1 MCMNSSSISFLPK
14 IDRKEGVVLL
24 KAFLFFFFVL
34 ASWYALRPVRN
45 ELAVQGGIYNL
56 PWLLMGVMA
65 AMLIINPIYSWLVS
79 RVDKN
84 KIVLYIY
91 SFFILNLILFLTSW
105 SYAGDEGRI
114 WTGRAFYIWANVFS
128 FFVVSIFWVTMINF
142 FNHTDSKRFF
152 GIISA
157 GGSLGAFFGS
167 SVARYFS
174 TEICGNT
181 SISDLG
187 PMSLIVFSIFSL
199 SFAIFFSRS
208 FNSSHANYDEP
219 NKIGGSSMEAI
230 KNTMRDPAI
239 RNLGIYVILFTML
252 MTVSWMVSLGIVE
265 DWSQDPCERTGFFA
279 RIEQIVTPL
288 TLLMQLFLASYILRR
303 VGTLAILSL
312 YGLLFAAAFMAY
324 SFYPTITTVMI
335 VVISLRI
342 FEYGFNKPTRESIY
356 TKLTEQ
362 DRYKSTVFIDT
373 FLARSGDVVGG
384 WFVRGL
390 VGTGIA
396 VLSVTWAALPFAL
409 LISYMGFQVNKA
421 VQDD

>member
-1 MCMNSSSISFLPK
+1 MEKNLISFLPTIEKNEK
-14 IDRKEGVVLL
+14 IILL
-24 KAFLFFFFVL
+24 RAFLFFFFVL

-56 PWLLMGVMA
+56 PWLLMGVML

-79 RVDKN
+79 RIN
-84 KIVLYIY
+84 QNRLILYIY
-91 SFFILNLILFLTSW
+91 SFFILNLILFLILWTF
-105 SYAGDEGRI
+105 AGEDGRI
-114 WTGRAFYIWANVFS
+114 WTGRAFYIWANVYS

-142 FNHTDSKRFF
+142 FSHTDSKKFF

-167 SVARYFS
+167 TVARYFS

-199 SFAIFFSRS
+199 LFAIFFSRT
-208 FNSSHANYDEP
+208 FKPRALDMENSPKEL
-219 NKIGGSSMEAI
+219 GGSSFEAI
-230 KNTMRDPAI
+230 QNIIKDPAI
-239 RNLGIYVILFTML
+239 RNIGLYVILFTML
-252 MTVSWMVSLGIVE
+252 MTTSWMISLGIVE
-265 DWSQDPCERTGFFA
+265 EWSKDPCERTGFFA

-303 VGTLAILSL
+303 VGSLAVLSI
-312 YGLLFAAAFMAY
+312 YGVLFAIAFMAY
-324 SFYPTITTVMI
+324 AFYPTITTVMM

-342 FEYGFNKPTRESIY
+342 FEYGLNKPTRESIY
-356 TKLTEQ
+356 TKLKQQ

-373 FLARSGDVVGG
+373 FLARSGDVIGG

-390 VGTGIA
+390 VGTGLA

-409 LISYMGFQVNKA
+409 FISYMGFQVNKA
-421 VQDD
+421 VNDE

>member
-1 MCMNSSSISFLPK
+1 MEKNLISFLPTIEKNEK
-14 IDRKEGVVLL
+14 IILL
-24 KAFLFFFFVL
+24 RAFLFFFFVL

-56 PWLLMGVMA
+56 PWLLMGVML

-79 RVDKN
+79 RIN
-84 KIVLYIY
+84 QNRLILYIY
-91 SFFILNLILFLTSW
+91 SFFILNLILFLTMW
-105 SYAGDEGRI
+105 TFTGEDGRI
-114 WTGRAFYIWANVFS
+114 WTGRAFYIWANVYS

-142 FNHTDSKRFF
+142 FSHTDSKKFF

-167 SVARYFS
+167 TVARYFS

-199 SFAIFFSRS
+199 LFAIFFSRT
-208 FNSSHANYDEP
+208 FKPKALDMDNSPKEL
-219 NKIGGSSMEAI
+219 GGSSFEAI
-230 KNTMRDPAI
+230 QNIIKDPAI
-239 RNLGIYVILFTML
+239 RNIGLYVILFTML
-252 MTVSWMVSLGIVE
+252 MTTSWMISLGIVE
-265 DWSQDPCERTGFFA
+265 EWSKDPCERTGFFA

-303 VGTLAILSL
+303 VGSLAVLSI
-312 YGLLFAAAFMAY
+312 YGVLFAIAFMAY
-324 SFYPTITTVMI
+324 AFYPTITTVMM

-342 FEYGFNKPTRESIY
+342 FEYGLNKPTRESIY
-356 TKLTEQ
+356 TKLKQQ

-373 FLARSGDVVGG
+373 FLARSGDVIGG

-409 LISYMGFQVNKA
+409 FISYMGFQVNKA
-421 VQDD
+421 VNDE

>member
-1 MCMNSSSISFLPK
+1 MNNNSVSFFPK
-14 IDRKEGVVLL
+14 IDREEFFILS

-56 PWLLMGVMA
+56 PWLLMGVML
-65 AMLIINPIYSWLVS
+65 AMLVINPIYSWLVS
-79 RVDKN
+79 RISQN
-84 KIVLYIY
+84 KIILYIY
-91 SFFILNLILFLTSW
+91 SFFILNLILFLTIW
-105 SYAGDEGRI
+105 SFAGDEGRV
-114 WTGRAFYIWANVFS
+114 WTGRAFYIWANVYS

-142 FNHTDSKRFF
+142 FDHTDSKRFF

-174 TEICGNT
+174 TEICGDT
-181 SISDLG
+181 TISDLG
-187 PMSLIVFSIFSL
+187 PMSLIIFSIFSL
-199 SFAIFFSRS
+199 LFAIYFSGS
-208 FNSSHANYDEP
+208 FKAKQKEQNSSEE
-219 NKIGGSSMEAI
+219 IGGSSLEAFQNII
-230 KNTMRDPAI
+230 KDPAI
-239 RNLGIYVILFTML
+239 RNLGLYVILFTML
-252 MTVSWMVSLGIVE
+252 MTISWMISLGIVQ

-288 TLLMQLFLASYILRR
+288 TLLMQLFVASFILRR
-303 VGTLAILSL
+303 VGSTAVLTI
-312 YGLLFAAAFMAY
+312 YGLLFAIAFMAY
-324 SFYPTITTVMI
+324 AFYPTITTVMM

-342 FEYGFNKPTRESIY
+342 FEYGLNKPTRESIY
-356 TKLTEQ
+356 TKLKQQ

-373 FLARSGDVVGG
+373 FLARSGDVIGG

-396 VLSVTWAALPFAL
+396 VLSVTWAALPFAM
-409 LISYMGFQVNKA
+409 LISFMGLQVSKA
-421 VQDD
+421 VEDE

>member
-1 MCMNSSSISFLPK
+1 MEKNLISFLPIIEKNEK
-14 IDRKEGVVLL
+14 IILL
-24 KAFLFFFFVL
+24 RAFLFFFFVL

-56 PWLLMGVMA
+56 PWLLMGVML

-79 RVDKN
+79 RIN
-84 KIVLYIY
+84 QNRLILYIY
-91 SFFILNLILFLTSW
+91 SFFILNLILFLTMW
-105 SYAGDEGRI
+105 TFTGEDGRI
-114 WTGRAFYIWANVFS
+114 WTGRAFYIWANVYS

-142 FNHTDSKRFF
+142 FSHTDSKKFF

-167 SVARYFS
+167 TVARYFS

-181 SISDLG
+181 SISDIG

-199 SFAIFFSRS
+199 LFAIFFSRTFKPRAS
-208 FNSSHANYDEP
+208 DMENSPKE
-219 NKIGGSSMEAI
+219 IGGSSFEAI
-230 KNTMRDPAI
+230 QNIYRDPAI
-239 RNLGIYVILFTML
+239 RNIGLYVILFTML
-252 MTVSWMVSLGIVE
+252 MTTSWMISLGIVE
-265 DWSQDPCERTGFFA
+265 EWSKDPCERTGFFA

-288 TLLMQLFLASYILRR
+288 TLLMQLFLASYILRK
-303 VGTLAILSL
+303 VGSLVVLSI
-312 YGLLFAAAFMAY
+312 YGVLFAIAFMAY
-324 SFYPTITTVMI
+324 AFYPTITTVMM

-342 FEYGFNKPTRESIY
+342 FEYGLNKPTRESIY
-356 TKLTEQ
+356 TKLKQQ

-373 FLARSGDVVGG
+373 FLARSGDVIGG

-409 LISYMGFQVNKA
+409 FISYMGFQVNKA
-421 VQDD
+421 VNDE

>member
-1 MCMNSSSISFLPK
+1 MNNGSISFLPK
-14 IDRKEGVVLL
+14 IERKEGIVLF

-65 AMLIINPIYSWLVS
+65 AMLVINPIYSWLIS
-79 RVDKN
+79 RIDKN

-91 SFFILNLILFLTSW
+91 SFFIFNLIIFLSAW
-105 SYAGDEGRI
+105 SLAGDEGKI
-114 WTGRAFYIWANVFS
+114 WTGRAFYIWANVYS

-167 SVARYFS
+167 TIARYFS

-187 PMSLIVFSIFSL
+187 PMSLIVFSILSL
-199 SFAIFFSRS
+199 SFAIYFSRS
-208 FNSSHANYDEP
+208 FNSTHVESNKSHE
-219 NKIGGSSMEAI
+219 IGGSSLEAM
-230 KNTMRDPAI
+230 KNTLREPAI

-265 DWSQDPCERTGFFA
+265 EWSKDPCERTGFFA

-303 VGTLAILSL
+303 VGTLAVLSL

-324 SFYPTITTVMI
+324 SFYPTITTVMV

-390 VGTGIA
+390 VGTGVA

-421 VQDD
+421 IKDD

>member
-1 MCMNSSSISFLPK
+1 MERNLISFLPRIEKNEK
-14 IDRKEGVVLL
+14 IILL
-24 KAFLFFFFVL
+24 RAFLFFFFVL

-56 PWLLMGVMA
+56 PWLLMGVML

-79 RVDKN
+79 RIN
-84 KIVLYIY
+84 QNRLILYIY
-91 SFFILNLILFLTSW
+91 SFFIINLILFLILWTF
-105 SYAGDEGRI
+105 AGNEGRI
-114 WTGRAFYIWANVFS
+114 WTGRAFYIWANVYS

-142 FNHTDSKRFF
+142 FSHTDSKKFF

-167 SVARYFS
+167 TVARYFS

-187 PMSLIVFSIFSL
+187 PMSLIIFSIFSL
-199 SFAIFFSRS
+199 LFAIYFSRT
-208 FNSSHANYDEP
+208 FKPRIVDHENSSQEL
-219 NKIGGSSMEAI
+219 GGSSFEAI
-230 KNTMRDPAI
+230 QNIIKDPAI
-239 RNLGIYVILFTML
+239 RNIGLYVILFTML
-252 MTVSWMVSLGIVE
+252 MTTSWMISLGIVQE
-265 DWSQDPCERTGFFA
+265 WSQDPCERTGFFA

-303 VGTLAILSL
+303 VGSLTVLSI
-312 YGLLFAAAFMAY
+312 YGVLFAIAFMAY
-324 SFYPTITTVMI
+324 AFYPTITTVMM

-342 FEYGFNKPTRESIY
+342 FEYGLNKPTRESIY
-356 TKLTEQ
+356 TKLKQQ

-373 FLARSGDVVGG
+373 FLARSGDVIGG

-409 LISYMGFQVNKA
+409 FISYMGFQVNKA
-421 VQDD
+421 VKDE

>member
-1 MCMNSSSISFLPK
+1 MNNTPVSFFPK
-14 IDRKEGVVLL
+14 IAKHEAFILF

-56 PWLLMGVMA
+56 PWLLMGVMV

-79 RVDKN
+79 RVNQN
-84 KIVLYIY
+84 KIILYIY
-91 SFFILNLILFLTSW
+91 SFFILNLIIFLTAW
-105 SYAGDEGRI
+105 SFAGDEGRI
-114 WTGRAFYIWANVFS
+114 WTGRAFYIWANVYS

-142 FNHTDSKRFF
+142 FDHTDSKRFF

-187 PMSLIVFSIFSL
+187 PMSLIIFSIFSL
-199 SFAIFFSRS
+199 LFAIYFSRS
-208 FNSSHANYDEP
+208 FKPNITQLDSSDE
-219 NKIGGSSMEAI
+219 IGGSSVEAVKNVI
-230 KNTMRDPAI
+230 KDPAI

-252 MTVSWMVSLGIVE
+252 MTISWMISLGIVQ

-288 TLLMQLFLASYILRR
+288 TLLMQLFLASYVLRR
-303 VGTLAILSL
+303 VGSLTILTM
-312 YGLLFAAAFMAY
+312 YGFLFAIAFMAY
-324 SFYPTITTVMI
+324 AFYPTITTVMM

-342 FEYGFNKPTRESIY
+342 FEYGLNKPTRESIY
-356 TKLTEQ
+356 TKLKQQ

-373 FLARSGDVVGG
+373 FLARSGDVIGG

-390 VGTGIA
+390 VGAGVA
-396 VLSVTWAALPFAL
+396 VLSVSWAALPFAM
-409 LISYMGFQVNKA
+409 LISFMGLKVSKA
-421 VQDD
+421 VDNE

>member
-1 MCMNSSSISFLPK
+1 MERNLISFLPRIEKNEK
-14 IDRKEGVVLL
+14 IILL
-24 KAFLFFFFVL
+24 RAFLFFFFVL

-56 PWLLMGVMA
+56 PWLLMGVML

-79 RVDKN
+79 RIN
-84 KIVLYIY
+84 QNRLILYIY
-91 SFFILNLILFLTSW
+91 SFFIINLILFLILWTF
-105 SYAGDEGRI
+105 AGDEGRI
-114 WTGRAFYIWANVFS
+114 WTGRAFYIWANVYS
-128 FFVVSIFWVTMINF
+128 FFVVSIFCVTMINF
-142 FNHTDSKRFF
+142 FSHTDSKKFF

-167 SVARYFS
+167 TVARYFS

-187 PMSLIVFSIFSL
+187 PMSLIIFSIFSL
-199 SFAIFFSRS
+199 LFAIYFSRT
-208 FNSSHANYDEP
+208 FKPRIVDHENSSQEL
-219 NKIGGSSMEAI
+219 GGSSFEAI
-230 KNTMRDPAI
+230 QNIIKDPAI
-239 RNLGIYVILFTML
+239 RNIGLYVILFTML
-252 MTVSWMVSLGIVE
+252 MTTSWMISLGIVQE
-265 DWSQDPCERTGFFA
+265 WSQDPCERTGFFA

-303 VGTLAILSL
+303 VGSLTVLSI
-312 YGLLFAAAFMAY
+312 YGVLFAIAFMAY
-324 SFYPTITTVMI
+324 AFYPTITTVMM

-342 FEYGFNKPTRESIY
+342 FEYGLNKPTRESIY
-356 TKLTEQ
+356 TKLKQQ

-373 FLARSGDVVGG
+373 FLARSGDVIGG

-409 LISYMGFQVNKA
+409 FISYMGFQVNKA
-421 VQDD
+421 VKDE

>member
-1 MCMNSSSISFLPK
+1 MEKNLISFLPTIEKNEK
-14 IDRKEGVVLL
+14 IILL
-24 KAFLFFFFVL
+24 RAFLFFFFVL

-56 PWLLMGVMA
+56 PWLLMGVML

-79 RVDKN
+79 RTN
-84 KIVLYIY
+84 QNRLILYIY
-91 SFFILNLILFLTSW
+91 SFFILNLILFLTMW
-105 SYAGDEGRI
+105 TFAGEDGRI
-114 WTGRAFYIWANVFS
+114 WTGRAFYVWANVYS

-142 FNHTDSKRFF
+142 FSHTDSKKFF

-167 SVARYFS
+167 TVARYFS

-199 SFAIFFSRS
+199 LFAIFFSRT
-208 FNSSHANYDEP
+208 FKPKALDMDNSPKEL
-219 NKIGGSSMEAI
+219 GGSSFEAI
-230 KNTMRDPAI
+230 QNIIKDPAI
-239 RNLGIYVILFTML
+239 RNIGLYVILFTML
-252 MTVSWMVSLGIVE
+252 MTTSWMISLGIVE
-265 DWSQDPCERTGFFA
+265 EWSKDPCERTGFFA

-303 VGTLAILSL
+303 VGSLAVLSI
-312 YGLLFAAAFMAY
+312 YGVLFVIAFMAY
-324 SFYPTITTVMI
+324 AFYPTITTVMM

-342 FEYGFNKPTRESIY
+342 FEYGLNKPTRESIY
-356 TKLTEQ
+356 TKLKQQ

-373 FLARSGDVVGG
+373 FLARSGDVIGG

-409 LISYMGFQVNKA
+409 FISYMGFQVNKA
-421 VQDD
+421 VNDE

>member
-1 MCMNSSSISFLPK
+1 MERNLISFLPRIEKNEK
-14 IDRKEGVVLL
+14 IILL
-24 KAFLFFFFVL
+24 RAFLFFFFVL

-56 PWLLMGVMA
+56 PWLLMGVML

-79 RVDKN
+79 RIN
-84 KIVLYIY
+84 QNRLILYIY
-91 SFFILNLILFLTSW
+91 SFFIINLILFLILWTF
-105 SYAGDEGRI
+105 AGDEGRI
-114 WTGRAFYIWANVFS
+114 WTGRAFYIWANVYS

-142 FNHTDSKRFF
+142 FSHTDSKKFF

-167 SVARYFS
+167 TVARYFS

-187 PMSLIVFSIFSL
+187 PMSLIIFSIFSL
-199 SFAIFFSRS
+199 LFAIYFSRT
-208 FNSSHANYDEP
+208 FKPRIVDHENSSQEL
-219 NKIGGSSMEAI
+219 GGSSFEAI
-230 KNTMRDPAI
+230 QNIIKDPAI
-239 RNLGIYVILFTML
+239 RNIGLYVILFTML
-252 MTVSWMVSLGIVE
+252 MTTSWMISLGIVQE
-265 DWSQDPCERTGFFA
+265 WSQDPCERTGFFA

-303 VGTLAILSL
+303 VGSLTVLSI
-312 YGLLFAAAFMAY
+312 YGVLFAIAFMAY
-324 SFYPTITTVMI
+324 AFYPTITTVMM

-342 FEYGFNKPTRESIY
+342 FEYGLNKPTRESIY
-356 TKLTEQ
+356 TKLKQQ

-373 FLARSGDVVGG
+373 FLARSGDVIGG

-409 LISYMGFQVNKA
+409 FISYMGFQVNKA

>member
-1 MCMNSSSISFLPK
+1 MEKNLISFLPTIEKNEK
-14 IDRKEGVVLL
+14 IILFR
-24 KAFLFFFFVL
+24 AFLFFFFVL

-56 PWLLMGVMA
+56 PWLLMGVML

-79 RVDKN
+79 RIN
-84 KIVLYIY
+84 QNRLILYIY
-91 SFFILNLILFLTSW
+91 SFFILNLILFLILWTF
-105 SYAGDEGRI
+105 AGEDGRI
-114 WTGRAFYIWANVFS
+114 WTGRAFYIWANVYS

-142 FNHTDSKRFF
+142 FSHTDSKKFF

-167 SVARYFS
+167 TVARYFS

-199 SFAIFFSRS
+199 LFAIFFSRT
-208 FNSSHANYDEP
+208 FRPRALDMDNSPKEL
-219 NKIGGSSMEAI
+219 GGSSFEAI
-230 KNTMRDPAI
+230 QNIIKDPAI
-239 RNLGIYVILFTML
+239 RNIGLYVILFTML
-252 MTVSWMVSLGIVE
+252 MTTSWMISLGIVE
-265 DWSQDPCERTGFFA
+265 EWSKDPCERTGFFA

-303 VGTLAILSL
+303 VGSLAVLSI
-312 YGLLFAAAFMAY
+312 YGVLFAIAFMAY
-324 SFYPTITTVMI
+324 AFYPTITTVMM

-342 FEYGFNKPTRESIY
+342 FEYGLNKPTRESIY
-356 TKLTEQ
+356 TKLKQQ

-373 FLARSGDVVGG
+373 FLARSGDVIGG

-409 LISYMGFQVNKA
+409 FISYMGFQVNKA
-421 VQDD
+421 VNDE

>member
-1 MCMNSSSISFLPK
+1 MEKNLISFLPTIEKNEK
-14 IDRKEGVVLL
+14 IILL
-24 KAFLFFFFVL
+24 RAFLFFFFVL

-56 PWLLMGVMA
+56 PWLLMGVML

-79 RVDKN
+79 RIN
-84 KIVLYIY
+84 QNRLILYIY
-91 SFFILNLILFLTSW
+91 SFFILNLILFLILWTF
-105 SYAGDEGRI
+105 AGEDGRI
-114 WTGRAFYIWANVFS
+114 WTGRAFYIWANVYS

-142 FNHTDSKRFF
+142 FSHTDSKKFF

-167 SVARYFS
+167 TVARYFS

-199 SFAIFFSRS
+199 LFAIFFSRT
-208 FNSSHANYDEP
+208 FKPRSSDMEDSP
-219 NKIGGSSMEAI
+219 KEIGGSSLEAI
-230 KNTMRDPAI
+230 KNITKDPAI
-239 RNLGIYVILFTML
+239 RNIGLYVILFTML
-252 MTVSWMVSLGIVE
+252 MTTSWMISLGIVE
-265 DWSQDPCERTGFFA
+265 EWSKDPCERTGFFA

-303 VGTLAILSL
+303 VGSLVVLSI
-312 YGLLFAAAFMAY
+312 YGVLFAIAFMAY
-324 SFYPTITTVMI
+324 AFYPTITTVMM

-342 FEYGFNKPTRESIY
+342 FEYGLNKPTRESIY
-356 TKLTEQ
+356 TNLKQQ

-373 FLARSGDVVGG
+373 FLARSGDVIGG

-409 LISYMGFQVNKA
+409 FISYMGFQVNKA
-421 VQDD
+421 VNDE

>member
-1 MCMNSSSISFLPK
+1 MEKNLISFLPTIEKNEK
-14 IDRKEGVVLL
+14 IILL
-24 KAFLFFFFVL
+24 RAFLFFFFVL

-56 PWLLMGVMA
+56 PWLLMGVML

-79 RVDKN
+79 RIN
-84 KIVLYIY
+84 QNRLILYIY
-91 SFFILNLILFLTSW
+91 SFFILNLILFLILWTF
-105 SYAGDEGRI
+105 AGEEGRI
-114 WTGRAFYIWANVFS
+114 WTGRAFYIWANVYS

-142 FNHTDSKRFF
+142 FSHTDSKKFF

-167 SVARYFS
+167 TVARYFS

-199 SFAIFFSRS
+199 LFAIFFSRTFKPRAS
-208 FNSSHANYDEP
+208 DMENSPKE
-219 NKIGGSSMEAI
+219 IGGSSFEAI
-230 KNTMRDPAI
+230 QNITKDPAI
-239 RNLGIYVILFTML
+239 RNIGLYVILFTML
-252 MTVSWMVSLGIVE
+252 MTTSWMISLGIVE
-265 DWSQDPCERTGFFA
+265 EWSKDPCERTGFFA

-303 VGTLAILSL
+303 VGSLAVLSI
-312 YGLLFAAAFMAY
+312 YGVLFAIAFMAY
-324 SFYPTITTVMI
+324 AFYPTITTVMM

-342 FEYGFNKPTRESIY
+342 FEYGLNKPTRESIY
-356 TKLTEQ
+356 TKLKQQ

-373 FLARSGDVVGG
+373 FLARSGDVIGG

-409 LISYMGFQVNKA
+409 FISYMGFQVNKA
-421 VQDD
+421 VNDE

>member
-1 MCMNSSSISFLPK
+1 MSNNSVSFFPSIEK
-14 IDRKEGVVLL
+14 KEVFTLL

-56 PWLLMGVMA
+56 PWLLMGVML

-79 RVDKN
+79 RISQN
-84 KIVLYIY
+84 KIILYIY
-91 SFFILNLILFLTSW
+91 SFFILNLIIFLSLW
-105 SYAGDEGRI
+105 SFTGEEGRI
-114 WTGRAFYIWANVFS
+114 WTGRAFYIWANVYS

-142 FNHTDSKRFF
+142 FDHTDSKRFF

-187 PMSLIVFSIFSL
+187 PMSLIIFSIFSL
-199 SFAIFFSRS
+199 LFAIYFSRS
-208 FNSSHANYDEP
+208 FKPTRIEADSSEE
-219 NKIGGSSMEAI
+219 IGGSSLEAVQNI
-230 KNTMRDPAI
+230 FKDPAI
-239 RNLGIYVILFTML
+239 RNLGIYVVLFTML
-252 MTVSWMVSLGIVE
+252 MTTSWMISLGIVE
-265 DWSQDPCERTGFFA
+265 EWSNDPCERTGLFA

-288 TLLMQLFLASYILRR
+288 TLIMQVFLASYVLRKI
-303 VGTLAILSL
+303 GSL
-312 YGLLFAAAFMAY
+312 TVLTIYGLLFAIAFMAY
-324 SFYPTITTVMI
+324 SFFPNITTVMM

-342 FEYGFNKPTRESIY
+342 FEYGLNKPTRESIY
-356 TKLTEQ
+356 TKLKQQ

-373 FLARSGDVVGG
+373 FLARSGDVIGG

-396 VLSVTWAALPFAL
+396 VLSVTWAALPFAM
-409 LISYMGFQVNKA
+409 LISFMGLKIHQTTNNE
-421 VQDD
+421 

>member
-1 MCMNSSSISFLPK
+1 MEKNLISFLPTIEKNEK
-14 IDRKEGVVLL
+14 IILL
-24 KAFLFFFFVL
+24 RAFLFFFFVL

-56 PWLLMGVMA
+56 PWLLMGVML

-79 RVDKN
+79 RIN
-84 KIVLYIY
+84 QNRLILYIY
-91 SFFILNLILFLTSW
+91 SFFILNLILFLILWTF
-105 SYAGDEGRI
+105 AGEDGRI
-114 WTGRAFYIWANVFS
+114 WTGRAFYIWANVYS

-142 FNHTDSKRFF
+142 FSHTDSKKFF

-167 SVARYFS
+167 TVARYFS

-199 SFAIFFSRS
+199 LFAIFFSRT
-208 FNSSHANYDEP
+208 FKPRALDMENSPKEL
-219 NKIGGSSMEAI
+219 GGSSFEAI
-230 KNTMRDPAI
+230 QNIIKDPAI
-239 RNLGIYVILFTML
+239 RNIGLYVILFTML
-252 MTVSWMVSLGIVE
+252 MTTSWMISLGIVE
-265 DWSQDPCERTGFFA
+265 EWSKDPCERTGFFA

-303 VGTLAILSL
+303 VGSLVVLSI
-312 YGLLFAAAFMAY
+312 YGVLFAIAFMAY
-324 SFYPTITTVMI
+324 AFYPTITTVMM

-342 FEYGFNKPTRESIY
+342 FEYGLNKPTRESIY
-356 TKLTEQ
+356 TKLKQQ

-373 FLARSGDVVGG
+373 FLARSGDVIGG

-409 LISYMGFQVNKA
+409 FISYMGFQVNKA
-421 VQDD
+421 VNDE

>member
-1 MCMNSSSISFLPK
+1 MSNNSVSFFPSIEK
-14 IDRKEGVVLL
+14 KEVFTLL
-24 KAFLFFFFVL
+24 KAFLFFFSVL

-56 PWLLMGVMA
+56 PWLLMGVML

-79 RVDKN
+79 RISQN
-84 KIVLYIY
+84 KIILYIY
-91 SFFILNLILFLTSW
+91 SFFILNLIIFLSLW
-105 SYAGDEGRI
+105 SFTGEEGRI
-114 WTGRAFYIWANVFS
+114 WTGRAFYIWANVYS

-142 FNHTDSKRFF
+142 FDHTDSKRFF

-187 PMSLIVFSIFSL
+187 PMSLIIFSIFSL
-199 SFAIFFSRS
+199 LFAIYFSGS
-208 FNSSHANYDEP
+208 FKPNRIEADSSEE
-219 NKIGGSSMEAI
+219 IGGSSLEAVQNI
-230 KNTMRDPAI
+230 FKDPAI
-239 RNLGIYVILFTML
+239 RNLGIYVVLFTML
-252 MTVSWMVSLGIVE
+252 MTTSWMISLGIVE
-265 DWSQDPCERTGFFA
+265 EWSNDPCERTGLFA

-288 TLLMQLFLASYILRR
+288 TLIMQVFLASYVLRKI
-303 VGTLAILSL
+303 GSL
-312 YGLLFAAAFMAY
+312 TVLTIYGLLFAMAFMAY
-324 SFYPTITTVMI
+324 SFFPNITTVMM

-342 FEYGFNKPTRESIY
+342 FEYGLNKPTRESIY
-356 TKLTEQ
+356 TKLKQQ

-373 FLARSGDVVGG
+373 FLARSGDVIGG

-396 VLSVTWAALPFAL
+396 VLSVTWAALPFAM
-409 LISYMGFQVNKA
+409 LISFMGLKIHQTTNNE
-421 VQDD
+421 

>member
-1 MCMNSSSISFLPK
+1 MERNLISFLPRIEKNEK
-14 IDRKEGVVLL
+14 IILL
-24 KAFLFFFFVL
+24 RAFLFFFFVL

-56 PWLLMGVMA
+56 PWLLMGVML

-79 RVDKN
+79 RIN
-84 KIVLYIY
+84 QNRLILYIY
-91 SFFILNLILFLTSW
+91 SFFIINLILFLILWTF
-105 SYAGDEGRI
+105 AGDEGRI
-114 WTGRAFYIWANVFS
+114 WTGRAFYIWANVYS

-142 FNHTDSKRFF
+142 FSHTDSKKFF

-167 SVARYFS
+167 TVARYFS

-187 PMSLIVFSIFSL
+187 PMSLIIFSIFSL
-199 SFAIFFSRS
+199 LFAIYFSRT
-208 FNSSHANYDEP
+208 FKPRIVDHENSSQEL
-219 NKIGGSSMEAI
+219 GGSSFEAI
-230 KNTMRDPAI
+230 QNIIKDPAI
-239 RNLGIYVILFTML
+239 RNIGLYVILFTML
-252 MTVSWMVSLGIVE
+252 MTTSWMISLGIVQE
-265 DWSQDPCERTGFFA
+265 WSQDPCERTGFFA

-303 VGTLAILSL
+303 VGSLTVLSI
-312 YGLLFAAAFMAY
+312 YGVLFAIAFMAY
-324 SFYPTITTVMI
+324 AFYPTITTVMM

-342 FEYGFNKPTRESIY
+342 FEYGLNKPTRESIY
-356 TKLTEQ
+356 TKLKQQ

-373 FLARSGDVVGG
+373 FLARSGDVIGG

-396 VLSVTWAALPFAL
+396 VLSVTWAALTFSLFISSMCFP
-409 LISYMGFQVNKA
+409 LIHS
-421 VQDD
+421 VQY

>member
-1 MCMNSSSISFLPK
+1 MEKNLISFLPTIEK
-14 IDRKEGVVLL
+14 NEKLILL
-24 KAFLFFFFVL
+24 RAFLFFFFVL

-56 PWLLMGVMA
+56 PWLLMGVML

-79 RVDKN
+79 RIN
-84 KIVLYIY
+84 QNRLILYIY
-91 SFFILNLILFLTSW
+91 SFFILNLILFLTMW
-105 SYAGDEGRI
+105 TFAGEDGRI
-114 WTGRAFYIWANVFS
+114 WTGRAFYIWANVYS

-142 FNHTDSKRFF
+142 FSHTDSKKFF

-167 SVARYFS
+167 TVARYFS

-199 SFAIFFSRS
+199 LFAIFFSRT
-208 FNSSHANYDEP
+208 FKPRALDMNNSPKEL
-219 NKIGGSSMEAI
+219 GGSSFEAI
-230 KNTMRDPAI
+230 QNIIKDPAI
-239 RNLGIYVILFTML
+239 RNIGLYVILFTML
-252 MTVSWMVSLGIVE
+252 MTTSWMISLGIVE
-265 DWSQDPCERTGFFA
+265 EWSKDPCERTGFFA

-303 VGTLAILSL
+303 VGSLAVLSI
-312 YGLLFAAAFMAY
+312 YGVLFAIAFMAY
-324 SFYPTITTVMI
+324 AFYPTITTVMM

-342 FEYGFNKPTRESIY
+342 FEYGLNKPTRESIY
-356 TKLTEQ
+356 TKLKQQ

-373 FLARSGDVVGG
+373 FLARSGDVIGG

-409 LISYMGFQVNKA
+409 FISYMGFQVNKA
-421 VQDD
+421 VNDE

>member
-1 MCMNSSSISFLPK
+1 MNNNSVSFFPK
-14 IDRKEGVVLL
+14 IDREEFFILS

-56 PWLLMGVMA
+56 PWLLMGVML

-79 RVDKN
+79 RISQN
-84 KIVLYIY
+84 KIILYIY
-91 SFFILNLILFLTSW
+91 SFFILNLILFLTMW
-105 SYAGDEGRI
+105 SFAGDEGRV
-114 WTGRAFYIWANVFS
+114 WTGRAFYIWANVYS

-142 FNHTDSKRFF
+142 FDHTDSKRFF

-174 TEICGNT
+174 TEICGDT
-181 SISDLG
+181 TISDLG
-187 PMSLIVFSIFSL
+187 PMSLIIFSIFSL
-199 SFAIFFSRS
+199 LFAIYFSSS
-208 FNSSHANYDEP
+208 FKAKQKEQNSSEE
-219 NKIGGSSMEAI
+219 IGGSSLEAFQNII
-230 KNTMRDPAI
+230 KDPTI
-239 RNLGIYVILFTML
+239 RNLGLYVILFTML
-252 MTVSWMVSLGIVE
+252 MTISWMISLGIVQ

-288 TLLMQLFLASYILRR
+288 TLLMQLFVASFILRR
-303 VGTLAILSL
+303 VGSTAVLTI
-312 YGLLFAAAFMAY
+312 YGLLFAIAFMAY
-324 SFYPTITTVMI
+324 AFNPTITTVMM

-342 FEYGFNKPTRESIY
+342 FEYGLNKPTRESIY
-356 TKLTEQ
+356 TKLKQQ

-373 FLARSGDVVGG
+373 FLARSGDVIGG

-396 VLSVTWAALPFAL
+396 VLSVTWAALPFAM
-409 LISYMGFQVNKA
+409 LISFMGLQVSKA
-421 VQDD
+421 VEDE

>member
-1 MCMNSSSISFLPK
+1 
-14 IDRKEGVVLL
+14 LL
-24 KAFLFFFFVL
+24 RAFLFFFFVL

-56 PWLLMGVMA
+56 PWLLMGVML

-79 RVDKN
+79 RIN
-84 KIVLYIY
+84 QNRLILYIY
-91 SFFILNLILFLTSW
+91 SFFIINLILFLILWTF
-105 SYAGDEGRI
+105 AGDEGRI
-114 WTGRAFYIWANVFS
+114 WTGRAFYIWANVYS

-142 FNHTDSKRFF
+142 FSHTDSKKFF

-167 SVARYFS
+167 TVARYFS

-187 PMSLIVFSIFSL
+187 PMSLIIFSIFSL
-199 SFAIFFSRS
+199 LFAIYFSRT
-208 FNSSHANYDEP
+208 FKPRIVDHENSSQEL
-219 NKIGGSSMEAI
+219 GGSSFEAI
-230 KNTMRDPAI
+230 QNIIKDPAI
-239 RNLGIYVILFTML
+239 RNIGLYVILFTML
-252 MTVSWMVSLGIVE
+252 MTTSWMISLGIVQE
-265 DWSQDPCERTGFFA
+265 WSQDPCERTGFFA

-303 VGTLAILSL
+303 VGSLTVLSI
-312 YGLLFAAAFMAY
+312 YGVLFAIAFMAY
-324 SFYPTITTVMI
+324 AFYPTITTVMM

-342 FEYGFNKPTRESIY
+342 FEYGLNKPTRESIY
-356 TKLTEQ
+356 TKLKQQ

-373 FLARSGDVVGG
+373 FLARSGDVIGG

-409 LISYMGFQVNKA
+409 FISYMGFQVNKA
-421 VQDD
+421 VKDE

>member
-1 MCMNSSSISFLPK
+1 MERNLISFLPRIEKNEK
-14 IDRKEGVVLL
+14 IILL
-24 KAFLFFFFVL
+24 RAFLFFFFVL

-56 PWLLMGVMA
+56 PWLLMGVML

-79 RVDKN
+79 RIN
-84 KIVLYIY
+84 QNRLILYIY
-91 SFFILNLILFLTSW
+91 SFFIINLILFLILWTF
-105 SYAGDEGRI
+105 AGDEGRI
-114 WTGRAFYIWANVFS
+114 WTGRAFYIWANVYS

-142 FNHTDSKRFF
+142 FSHTDSKKFF

-167 SVARYFS
+167 TVARYFS

-187 PMSLIVFSIFSL
+187 PMSLIIFSIFSL
-199 SFAIFFSRS
+199 LFAIYFSRTFKPRIVDHENPS
-208 FNSSHANYDEP
+208 QEL
-219 NKIGGSSMEAI
+219 GGSSFEAI
-230 KNTMRDPAI
+230 QNIIKDPAI
-239 RNLGIYVILFTML
+239 RNIGLYVILFTML
-252 MTVSWMVSLGIVE
+252 MTTSWMISLGIVQE
-265 DWSQDPCERTGFFA
+265 WSQDPCERTGFFA

-303 VGTLAILSL
+303 VGSLTVLSI
-312 YGLLFAAAFMAY
+312 YGVLFAIAFMAY
-324 SFYPTITTVMI
+324 AFYPTITTVMM

-342 FEYGFNKPTRESIY
+342 FEYGLNKPTRESIY
-356 TKLTEQ
+356 TKLKQQ

-373 FLARSGDVVGG
+373 FLARSGDVIGG

-409 LISYMGFQVNKA
+409 FISYMGFQVNKA
-421 VQDD
+421 VKDE

>member
-1 MCMNSSSISFLPK
+1 MERNLISFLPRIEKNEK
-14 IDRKEGVVLL
+14 IILL
-24 KAFLFFFFVL
+24 RAFLFFFFVL

-56 PWLLMGVMA
+56 PWLLMGVML

-79 RVDKN
+79 RIN
-84 KIVLYIY
+84 QNRLILYIY
-91 SFFILNLILFLTSW
+91 SFFIINLILFLILWTF
-105 SYAGDEGRI
+105 AGDEGRI
-114 WTGRAFYIWANVFS
+114 WTGRAFYIWANVYS

-142 FNHTDSKRFF
+142 FSHTDSKKFF

-167 SVARYFS
+167 TVARYFS

-187 PMSLIVFSIFSL
+187 PMSLIIFSIFSL
-199 SFAIFFSRS
+199 LFAIYFSRT
-208 FNSSHANYDEP
+208 FKPRIVDHENSSQEL
-219 NKIGGSSMEAI
+219 GGSSFEAI
-230 KNTMRDPAI
+230 QNIIKDPAI
-239 RNLGIYVILFTML
+239 RNIGLYVILFTML
-252 MTVSWMVSLGIVE
+252 MTTSWMISLGIVQE
-265 DWSQDPCERTGFFA
+265 WSQDPCERTGFFA

-303 VGTLAILSL
+303 VGSLTVLSI
-312 YGLLFAAAFMAY
+312 YGVLFAMAFMAY
-324 SFYPTITTVMI
+324 AFYPTITTVMM

-342 FEYGFNKPTRESIY
+342 FEYGLNKPTRESIY
-356 TKLTEQ
+356 TKLKQQ

-373 FLARSGDVVGG
+373 FLARSGDVIGG

-409 LISYMGFQVNKA
+409 FISYMGFQVNKA
-421 VQDD
+421 VKDE

>member
-1 MCMNSSSISFLPK
+1 MEKNLISFLPTIEKNEK
-14 IDRKEGVVLL
+14 IILL
-24 KAFLFFFFVL
+24 RAFLFFFFVL

-56 PWLLMGVMA
+56 PWLLMGVML

-79 RVDKN
+79 RIN
-84 KIVLYIY
+84 QNRLILYIY
-91 SFFILNLILFLTSW
+91 SFFILNLILFLILWTF
-105 SYAGDEGRI
+105 AGEDGRI
-114 WTGRAFYIWANVFS
+114 WTGRAFYIWANVYS

-142 FNHTDSKRFF
+142 FSHTDSKKFF

-167 SVARYFS
+167 TVARYFS

-199 SFAIFFSRS
+199 LFAIFFSRT
-208 FNSSHANYDEP
+208 FKPRALDMDNSPKEL
-219 NKIGGSSMEAI
+219 GGSSFEAI
-230 KNTMRDPAI
+230 QNIIKDPAI
-239 RNLGIYVILFTML
+239 RNIGLYVILFTML
-252 MTVSWMVSLGIVE
+252 MTTSWMISLGIVE
-265 DWSQDPCERTGFFA
+265 EWSKDPCERTGFFA

-303 VGTLAILSL
+303 VGSLAVLSI
-312 YGLLFAAAFMAY
+312 YGVLFAIAFMAY
-324 SFYPTITTVMI
+324 AFYPTITTVMM

-342 FEYGFNKPTRESIY
+342 FEYGLNKPTREAIY
-356 TKLTEQ
+356 TKLKQQ

-373 FLARSGDVVGG
+373 FLARSGDVIGG

-409 LISYMGFQVNKA
+409 FISYMGFQVNKA
-421 VQDD
+421 VNDE

>member
-1 MCMNSSSISFLPK
+1 MSNNSVSFFPSIEK
-14 IDRKEGVVLL
+14 KEAFTLL

-56 PWLLMGVMA
+56 PWLLMGVML

-79 RVDKN
+79 RISQN
-84 KIVLYIY
+84 KIILYIY
-91 SFFILNLILFLTSW
+91 SFFILNLIIFLSLW
-105 SYAGDEGRI
+105 SFTGEEGRI
-114 WTGRAFYIWANVFS
+114 WTGRAFYIWANVYS

-142 FNHTDSKRFF
+142 FDHTDSKRFF

-187 PMSLIVFSIFSL
+187 PMSLIIFSIFSL
-199 SFAIFFSRS
+199 LFAIYFSRS
-208 FNSSHANYDEP
+208 FKPNRIEADSSEE
-219 NKIGGSSMEAI
+219 IGGSSLEAVQNI
-230 KNTMRDPAI
+230 FKDPAI
-239 RNLGIYVILFTML
+239 RNLGIYVVLFTML
-252 MTVSWMVSLGIVE
+252 MTTSWMISLGIVE
-265 DWSQDPCERTGFFA
+265 EWSNDPCERTGLFA

-288 TLLMQLFLASYILRR
+288 TLIMQVFLASYVLRKI
-303 VGTLAILSL
+303 GSL
-312 YGLLFAAAFMAY
+312 TVLTIYGLLFAMAFMAY
-324 SFYPTITTVMI
+324 SFFPNITTVMM

-342 FEYGFNKPTRESIY
+342 FEYGLNKPTRESIY
-356 TKLTEQ
+356 TKLKQQ

-373 FLARSGDVVGG
+373 FLARSGDVIGG

-396 VLSVTWAALPFAL
+396 VLSVTWAALPFAM
-409 LISYMGFQVNKA
+409 LISFMGLKIHQTTNNE
-421 VQDD
+421 

>member
-1 MCMNSSSISFLPK
+1 MSNNSVSFFPSIEK
-14 IDRKEGVVLL
+14 KEVFTLL

-56 PWLLMGVMA
+56 PWLLMGVML

-79 RVDKN
+79 RISQN
-84 KIVLYIY
+84 KIILYIY
-91 SFFILNLILFLTSW
+91 SFFILNLIIFLSLW
-105 SYAGDEGRI
+105 SFTGEEGRI
-114 WTGRAFYIWANVFS
+114 WTGRAFYIWANVYS

-142 FNHTDSKRFF
+142 FDHTDSKRFF

-187 PMSLIVFSIFSL
+187 PMSLIIFSIFSL
-199 SFAIFFSRS
+199 LFAIYFSGS
-208 FNSSHANYDEP
+208 FKPNRIEADSSEE
-219 NKIGGSSMEAI
+219 IGGSSLEAVQNI
-230 KNTMRDPAI
+230 FKDPAI
-239 RNLGIYVILFTML
+239 RNLGIYVVLFTML
-252 MTVSWMVSLGIVE
+252 MTTSWMISLGIVE
-265 DWSQDPCERTGFFA
+265 EWSNDPCERTGLFA

-288 TLLMQLFLASYILRR
+288 TLIMQVFLASYVLRKI
-303 VGTLAILSL
+303 GSLAVLTI
-312 YGLLFAAAFMAY
+312 YGLLFAMAFMAY
-324 SFYPTITTVMI
+324 SFFPNITTVMM

-342 FEYGFNKPTRESIY
+342 FEYGLNKPTRESIY
-356 TKLTEQ
+356 TKLKQQ

-373 FLARSGDVVGG
+373 FLARSGDVIGG

-396 VLSVTWAALPFAL
+396 VLSVTWAALPFAM
-409 LISYMGFQVNKA
+409 LISFMGLKIHQTTNNE
-421 VQDD
+421 

>member
-114 WTGRAFYIWANVFS
+114 WTGRAFYIWANVYS

-208 FNSSHANYDEP
+208 FNSSHANYEEP

-303 VGTLAILSL
+303 VGTLSILSL

>member
-1 MCMNSSSISFLPK
+1 MEKNLVSFLPTIEKNEK
-14 IDRKEGVVLL
+14 IILL
-24 KAFLFFFFVL
+24 RAFLFFFFVL

-56 PWLLMGVMA
+56 PWLLMGVML

-79 RVDKN
+79 RIN
-84 KIVLYIY
+84 QNRLILYIY
-91 SFFILNLILFLTSW
+91 SFFILNLILFLILWTF
-105 SYAGDEGRI
+105 AGEDGRI
-114 WTGRAFYIWANVFS
+114 WTGRAFYIWANVYS

-142 FNHTDSKRFF
+142 FSLTDAKKFF

-167 SVARYFS
+167 TVARYFS

-199 SFAIFFSRS
+199 LFAIFFSRT
-208 FNSSHANYDEP
+208 FKPRALDMDNSPKEL
-219 NKIGGSSMEAI
+219 GGSSFEAI
-230 KNTMRDPAI
+230 QNIIKDPAI
-239 RNLGIYVILFTML
+239 RNIGLYVILFTML
-252 MTVSWMVSLGIVE
+252 MTTSWMISLGIVE
-265 DWSQDPCERTGFFA
+265 EWSKDPCERTGFFA

-303 VGTLAILSL
+303 VGSLAVLSI
-312 YGLLFAAAFMAY
+312 YGVLFAIAFMAY
-324 SFYPTITTVMI
+324 AFYPTITTVMM

-342 FEYGFNKPTRESIY
+342 FEYGLNKPTRESIY
-356 TKLTEQ
+356 TKLKQQ

-409 LISYMGFQVNKA
+409 FISYMGFQVNKA
-421 VQDD
+421 VNDE

>member
-1 MCMNSSSISFLPK
+1 MEKNLISFLPTIEK
-14 IDRKEGVVLL
+14 NEKLILL
-24 KAFLFFFFVL
+24 RAFLFFFFVL

-56 PWLLMGVMA
+56 PWLLMGVML

-79 RVDKN
+79 RIN
-84 KIVLYIY
+84 QNRLILYIY
-91 SFFILNLILFLTSW
+91 SFFILNLILFLTMW
-105 SYAGDEGRI
+105 TFAGEDGRI
-114 WTGRAFYIWANVFS
+114 WTGRAFYIWANVYS

-142 FNHTDSKRFF
+142 FSHTDSKKFF

-167 SVARYFS
+167 TVARYFS

-187 PMSLIVFSIFSL
+187 PMSLIIFSIFSL
-199 SFAIFFSRS
+199 LFAIFFSRT
-208 FNSSHANYDEP
+208 FKPRALDMDNSPKEL
-219 NKIGGSSMEAI
+219 GGSSFEAI
-230 KNTMRDPAI
+230 QNIIKDPAI
-239 RNLGIYVILFTML
+239 RNIGLYVILFTML
-252 MTVSWMVSLGIVE
+252 MTTSWMISLGIVE
-265 DWSQDPCERTGFFA
+265 EWSKDPCERTGFFA

-303 VGTLAILSL
+303 VGSLAVLSI
-312 YGLLFAAAFMAY
+312 YGVLFAIAFMAY
-324 SFYPTITTVMI
+324 AFYPTITTVMM

-342 FEYGFNKPTRESIY
+342 FEYGLNKPTRESIY
-356 TKLTEQ
+356 TKLKQQ

-373 FLARSGDVVGG
+373 FLARSGDVIGG

-409 LISYMGFQVNKA
+409 FISYMGFQVNKA
-421 VQDD
+421 VNDE

>member
-1 MCMNSSSISFLPK
+1 MEKNLISFLPTIEKNEK
-14 IDRKEGVVLL
+14 IILL
-24 KAFLFFFFVL
+24 RAFLFFFFVL

-56 PWLLMGVMA
+56 PWLLMGVML

-79 RVDKN
+79 RIN
-84 KIVLYIY
+84 QNRLILYIY
-91 SFFILNLILFLTSW
+91 SFFILNLILFLILWTF
-105 SYAGDEGRI
+105 AGEDGRI
-114 WTGRAFYIWANVFS
+114 WTGRAFYIWANVYS

-142 FNHTDSKRFF
+142 FSHTDSKKFF

-167 SVARYFS
+167 TVARYFS

-199 SFAIFFSRS
+199 LFAIFFSRT
-208 FNSSHANYDEP
+208 FKPRALDMDNSPKEL
-219 NKIGGSSMEAI
+219 GGSSFEAI
-230 KNTMRDPAI
+230 QNIIKDPAI
-239 RNLGIYVILFTML
+239 RNIGLYVILFTML
-252 MTVSWMVSLGIVE
+252 MTTSWMISLGIVE
-265 DWSQDPCERTGFFA
+265 EWSKDPCERTGFFA

-303 VGTLAILSL
+303 VGSLAVLSI
-312 YGLLFAAAFMAY
+312 YGVLFAIAFMAY
-324 SFYPTITTVMI
+324 AFYPTITTVMM

-342 FEYGFNKPTRESIY
+342 FEYGLNKPTRESIY
-356 TKLTEQ
+356 TKLKQQ

-373 FLARSGDVVGG
+373 FLARSGDVIGG

-390 VGTGIA
+390 VGIGIA

-409 LISYMGFQVNKA
+409 FISYMGFQVNKA
-421 VQDD
+421 VNDE

>member
-1 MCMNSSSISFLPK
+1 MSNNSVSFFPSIEK
-14 IDRKEGVVLL
+14 KEVFTLL

-56 PWLLMGVMA
+56 PWLLMGVML

-79 RVDKN
+79 RISQN
-84 KIVLYIY
+84 KIILYIY
-91 SFFILNLILFLTSW
+91 SFFILNLIIFLSLW
-105 SYAGDEGRI
+105 SFTGEEGRI
-114 WTGRAFYIWANVFS
+114 WTGRAFYIWANVYS

-142 FNHTDSKRFF
+142 FDHTDSKRFF

-187 PMSLIVFSIFSL
+187 PMSLIIFSIFSL
-199 SFAIFFSRS
+199 LFAIYFSRS
-208 FNSSHANYDEP
+208 FKPTRTEADSSEE
-219 NKIGGSSMEAI
+219 IGGSSLEAVQNI
-230 KNTMRDPAI
+230 FKDPAI
-239 RNLGIYVILFTML
+239 RNLGIYVVLFTML
-252 MTVSWMVSLGIVE
+252 MTTSWMISLGIVE
-265 DWSQDPCERTGFFA
+265 EWSNDPCERTGLFA

-288 TLLMQLFLASYILRR
+288 TLIMQVFLASYVLRKI
-303 VGTLAILSL
+303 GSL
-312 YGLLFAAAFMAY
+312 TVLTIYGLLFAMAFMAY
-324 SFYPTITTVMI
+324 SFFPNITTVMM

-342 FEYGFNKPTRESIY
+342 FEYGLNKPTRESIY
-356 TKLTEQ
+356 TKLKQQ

-373 FLARSGDVVGG
+373 FLARSGDVIGG

-396 VLSVTWAALPFAL
+396 VLSVTWAALPFAM
-409 LISYMGFQVNKA
+409 LISFMGLKIHQTTNNE
-421 VQDD
+421 

>member
-1 MCMNSSSISFLPK
+1 MEKNLISFLPTIEKNEK
-14 IDRKEGVVLL
+14 IILL
-24 KAFLFFFFVL
+24 RAFLFFFFVL

-56 PWLLMGVMA
+56 PWLLMGVML

-79 RVDKN
+79 RIN
-84 KIVLYIY
+84 QNRLILYIY
-91 SFFILNLILFLTSW
+91 SFFILNLILFLILWTF
-105 SYAGDEGRI
+105 AGEDGRI
-114 WTGRAFYIWANVFS
+114 WTGRAFYIWANVYS

-142 FNHTDSKRFF
+142 FSHTDSKKFF

-167 SVARYFS
+167 TVARYFS

-199 SFAIFFSRS
+199 LFAIFFSRTFKPRAS
-208 FNSSHANYDEP
+208 DMENSPKE
-219 NKIGGSSMEAI
+219 IGGSSFEAI
-230 KNTMRDPAI
+230 QNITKDPAI
-239 RNLGIYVILFTML
+239 RNIGLYVILFTML
-252 MTVSWMVSLGIVE
+252 MTTSWMISLGIVE
-265 DWSQDPCERTGFFA
+265 EWSKDPCERTGFFA

-303 VGTLAILSL
+303 VGSLAVLSI
-312 YGLLFAAAFMAY
+312 YGVLFAIAFMAY
-324 SFYPTITTVMI
+324 AFYPTITTVMM

-342 FEYGFNKPTRESIY
+342 FEYGLNKPTRESIY
-356 TKLTEQ
+356 TKLKQQ

-373 FLARSGDVVGG
+373 FLARSGDVIGG

-409 LISYMGFQVNKA
+409 FISYMGFQVNKA
-421 VQDD
+421 VNDE

>member
-1 MCMNSSSISFLPK
+1 MDTSVSFFPK
-14 IDRKEGVVLL
+14 IAKSEAFILF

-56 PWLLMGVMA
+56 PWLLMGVMI
-65 AMLIINPIYSWLVS
+65 AMLVINPIYSWLVS
-79 RVDKN
+79 RINQN
-84 KIVLYIY
+84 KIIIYIY
-91 SFFILNLILFLTSW
+91 SFFIFNLIIFLTAW
-105 SYAGDEGRI
+105 SFAGEEGRI
-114 WTGRAFYIWANVFS
+114 WTGRAFYIWANVYS

-142 FNHTDSKRFF
+142 FDHTDSKRFF

-187 PMSLIVFSIFSL
+187 PMSLIIFSIFSL
-199 SFAIFFSRS
+199 LMAIYFSRS
-208 FNSSHANYDEP
+208 FKPKASHHDSSEE
-219 NKIGGSSMEAI
+219 IGGSSLEAV
-230 KNTMRDPAI
+230 KNIMKDPAI

-252 MTVSWMVSLGIVE
+252 MTVSWMISLGIIQ
-265 DWSQDPCERTGFFA
+265 DWSEDPCQRTGFFA

-303 VGTLAILSL
+303 VGSLAVLTI
-312 YGLLFAAAFMAY
+312 YGILFAIAFMAY
-324 SFYPTITTVMI
+324 AFYPTITTVMM

-342 FEYGFNKPTRESIY
+342 FEYGLNKPMRESIY
-356 TKLTEQ
+356 TKLKQQ

-373 FLARSGDVVGG
+373 FLARSGDVIGG

-396 VLSVTWAALPFAL
+396 VLSVTWAALPFAM
-409 LISYMGFQVNKA
+409 LISFMGFQVSKA
-421 VQDD
+421 VEDD

>member
-1 MCMNSSSISFLPK
+1 MSNNSVSFFPSIE
-14 IDRKEGVVLL
+14 RKEVFTLL

-45 ELAVQGGIYNL
+45 ELALQGGIYNL
-56 PWLLMGVMA
+56 PWLLMGVML

-79 RVDKN
+79 RISQN
-84 KIVLYIY
+84 KIILYIY
-91 SFFILNLILFLTSW
+91 SFFILNLIIFLSLW
-105 SYAGDEGRI
+105 SFTGEEGRI
-114 WTGRAFYIWANVFS
+114 WTGRAFYIWANVYS

-142 FNHTDSKRFF
+142 FDHTDSKRFF

-187 PMSLIVFSIFSL
+187 PMSLIIFSIFSL
-199 SFAIFFSRS
+199 LFAIYFSRS
-208 FNSSHANYDEP
+208 FKPTRVEVDSSEE
-219 NKIGGSSMEAI
+219 IGGSSLEAVQNI
-230 KNTMRDPAI
+230 FKDPAI
-239 RNLGIYVILFTML
+239 RNLGIYVVLFTML
-252 MTVSWMVSLGIVE
+252 MTTSWMISLGIVE
-265 DWSQDPCERTGFFA
+265 EWSNDPCERTGLFA

-288 TLLMQLFLASYILRR
+288 TLIMQVFLASYVLRKIGSLTIL
-303 VGTLAILSL
+303 TI
-312 YGLLFAAAFMAY
+312 YGLLFAMAFMAY
-324 SFYPTITTVMI
+324 SFFPNITTVMM

-342 FEYGFNKPTRESIY
+342 FEYGLNKPTRESIY
-356 TKLTEQ
+356 TKLKQQ

-373 FLARSGDVVGG
+373 FLARSGDVIGG

-396 VLSVTWAALPFAL
+396 VLSVTWAALPFAM
-409 LISYMGFQVNKA
+409 LISFMGLKIHQTTNNE
-421 VQDD
+421 